1 LPVFL
6 ILSQKAGDLQLSRG
20 RGCAVEATLIH
31 YGVPPR
37 SEPPMRPKEP
47 PATTPD
53 DLFRARLSN
62 IINPRHELV
71 RLAQLID
78 WRMFE
83 TAFGPLYAEVGR
95 PGLPT
100 RLLVGLHL
108 LKHIFNLSDEVVC
121 AGWVENPYYQRF
133 CGFDYFQHELPID
146 RSSMTR
152 WRERIG
158 PGGMEVLLKAT
169 IEAGLDGG
177 VVAPREFERVTVD
190 TTVQPKAVAH
200 PSDARLY
207 HRGRE
212 ILVRLA
218 AKHGL
223 GLRQSYARLGKRALR
238 KAGAYLHARQNNRAK
253 REIKR
258 LKTFLG
264 RVSRDIRRKLAG
276 HQAVAPHFARALA
289 LVDRLLAQQRHDT
302 GKLYSLHAPEVE
314 CLAKGKAHK
323 KYEFGVKVSLA
334 VTNRSGFVLG
344 MMALPGNP
352 YDGHTLQ
359 TAAGQV
365 ERLTGTPVAR
375 LYVDRGYRGHNDRQK
390 DRVFLSGQRRGLTP
404 TIRKELRRRS
414 AIEPA
419 IGHMKTDGRLGRN
432 YLLGALGDAI
442 NAILAGV
449 GHNLR
454 LILNSLR
461 ALFALVITTLLLI
474 PLPQTQT
481 PAVTSR

>member
-1 LPVFL
+1 
-6 ILSQKAGDLQLSRG
+6 
-20 RGCAVEATLIH
+20 
-31 YGVPPR
+31 
-37 SEPPMRPKEP
+37 MRPKEP

-121 AGWVENPYYQRF
+121 AGWVENPYYQHF
-133 CGFDYFQHELPID
+133 CGFDYFQYELPID

-177 VVAPREFERVTVD
+177 VVAPKDLERVTVD

-276 HQAVAPHFARALA
+276 NQALAPHFARALV

-302 GKLYSLHAPEVE
+302 RKLYSLHAPEVE

-323 KYEFGVKVSLA
+323 KYEFGVKVSVA

-352 YDGHTLQ
+352 GACPRAGRRPDPGDGHTLQ

-432 YLLGALGDAI
+432 YLLGTLGDAI
-442 NAILAGV
+442 NAILAGG

-454 LILNSLR
+454 LILNWLR

>member
-1 LPVFL
+1 
-6 ILSQKAGDLQLSRG
+6 
-20 RGCAVEATLIH
+20 
-31 YGVPPR
+31 
-37 SEPPMRPKEP
+37 
-47 PATTPD
+47 
-53 DLFRARLSN
+53 
-62 IINPRHELV
+62 
-71 RLAQLID
+71 
-78 WRMFE
+78 
-83 TAFGPLYAEVGR
+83 
-95 PGLPT
+95 
-100 RLLVGLHL
+100 
-108 LKHIFNLSDEVVC
+108 
-121 AGWVENPYYQRF
+121 VENPYYQHF
-133 CGFDYFQHELPID
+133 CGFDYFRHDLPVD

-158 PGGMEVLLKAT
+158 PAGMEVLLKAT
-169 IEAGLDGG
+169 IAAGLDGG
-177 VVAPREFERVTVD
+177 VVAAKELERVTVD
-190 TTVQPKAVAH
+190 TTVQPKAVTH

-218 AKHGL
+218 ATHGL
-223 GLRQSYARLGKRALR
+223 VLRQSYARLGKRVLR

-264 RVSRDIRRKLAG
+264 RVTRDIRRKLAG
-276 HQAVAPHFARALA
+276 DAALTSHFARALA

-323 KYEFGVKVSLA
+323 KYEFGVKVSVA

-352 YDGHTLQ
+352 GACPRAGRRPDPGDGHTLDG
-359 TAAGQV
+359 AARQV
-365 ERLTGTPVAR
+365 ERLTGTPIAR
-375 LYVDRGYRGHNDRQK
+375 LYVDRGYRGHNDRRK

-419 IGHMKTDGRLGRN
+419 IGHMKSDGRLGRN
-432 YLLGALGDAI
+432 YLLGTLGDAI
-442 NAILAGV
+442 NSILAGV
-449 GHNLR
+449 G
-454 LILNSLR
+454 
-461 ALFALVITTLLLI
+461 
-474 PLPQTQT
+474 
-481 PAVTSR
+481 

>member
-1 LPVFL
+1 
-6 ILSQKAGDLQLSRG
+6 
-20 RGCAVEATLIH
+20 
-31 YGVPPR
+31 
-37 SEPPMRPKEP
+37 
-47 PATTPD
+47 
-53 DLFRARLSN
+53 
-62 IINPRHELV
+62 
-71 RLAQLID
+71 
-78 WRMFE
+78 
-83 TAFGPLYAEVGR
+83 
-95 PGLPT
+95 
-100 RLLVGLHL
+100 LLVGLHL

-121 AGWVENPYYQRF
+121 AGWVENPYYQHF
-133 CGFDYFQHELPID
+133 CGFDYFQYELPID
-146 RSSMTR
+146 RASMTR

-177 VVAPREFERVTVD
+177 VVAPKDLERVTVD

-276 HQAVAPHFARALA
+276 NQALAPHFARALV

-302 GKLYSLHAPEVE
+302 RKLYSLHAPEVE

-323 KYEFGVKVSLA
+323 KYEFGVKVSVA

-352 YDGHTLQ
+352 GACPRAGRRPDPGDGHTLQ

-432 YLLGALGDAI
+432 YLLGTLGDAI

-454 LILNSLR
+454 LILNWLR

>member
-1 LPVFL
+1 
-6 ILSQKAGDLQLSRG
+6 
-20 RGCAVEATLIH
+20 
-31 YGVPPR
+31 
-37 SEPPMRPKEP
+37 MRPKEP
-47 PATTPD
+47 LTTTTD

-62 IINPRHELV
+62 IINPRHEVV
-71 RLAQLID
+71 RLAQMID

-95 PGLPT
+95 PGLPM
-100 RLLVGLHL
+100 RLMVGLHL
-108 LKHIFNLSDEVVC
+108 LKHVFNLSDEVVC
-121 AGWVENPYYQRF
+121 ARWVENPYYQHF
-133 CGFDYFQHELPID
+133 CGFDYFQHELPVD

-158 PGGMEVLLKAT
+158 PGGLEVLLKAT
-169 IEAGLDGG
+169 IAAGLDGG
-177 VVAPREFERVTVD
+177 VVAAKELERVTVD
-190 TTVQPKAVAH
+190 TTVQPKAVTH
-200 PSDARLY
+200 PPDARLY

-218 AKHGL
+218 TKHGL
-223 GLRQSYARLGKRALR
+223 VLRQSYARLGKRVLR

-264 RVSRDIRRKLAG
+264 RVTRDIRRKLAG
-276 HQAVAPHFARALA
+276 DAALTSHFARALA

-323 KYEFGVKVSLA
+323 KYEFGVKVSVA

-352 YDGHTLQ
+352 GACPRAGRRPDPGDGHTLDG
-359 TAAGQV
+359 AARQV
-365 ERLTGTPVAR
+365 ERLTGTPIAR
-375 LYVDRGYRGHNDRQK
+375 LYVDRGYRGHNDRRK

-419 IGHMKTDGRLGRN
+419 IGHMKSDGRLGRN
-432 YLLGALGDAI
+432 YLLGTLGDAI

-449 GHNLR
+449 GYNLR
-454 LILNSLR
+454 LILNWLR
-461 ALFALVITTLLLI
+461 ALFALIVTALLLI
-474 PLPQTQT
+474 KLPQTQT
-481 PAVTSR
+481 SAIVSR

>member
-1 LPVFL
+1 
-6 ILSQKAGDLQLSRG
+6 
-20 RGCAVEATLIH
+20 
-31 YGVPPR
+31 
-37 SEPPMRPKEP
+37 MRPKEP
-47 PATTPD
+47 LTTTTD

-71 RLAQLID
+71 RLAQMID

-83 TAFGPLYAEVGR
+83 TAFGTLYAEVGR

-100 RLLVGLHL
+100 RLMVGLHL
-108 LKHIFNLSDEVVC
+108 LKHVFNLSDEVVC
-121 AGWVENPYYQRF
+121 ARWVENPYYQHF
-133 CGFDYFQHELPID
+133 CGFDYFRHDLPVD

-158 PGGMEVLLKAT
+158 PAGMEVLLKAT
-169 IEAGLDGG
+169 IAAGLDGG
-177 VVAPREFERVTVD
+177 VVAAKELERVTVD
-190 TTVQPKAVAH
+190 TTVQPKAVTH

-223 GLRQSYARLGKRALR
+223 VLRQSYARLGKRVLR

-253 REIKR
+253 RELKR

-264 RVSRDIRRKLAG
+264 RVTRDIRRKLAG
-276 HQAVAPHFARALA
+276 DAALTSHFARALA

-314 CLAKGKAHK
+314 CLAKGKVHK
-323 KYEFGVKVSLA
+323 KYEFGVKVSVA

-352 YDGHTLQ
+352 YDGHTLDG
-359 TAAGQV
+359 AARQV
-365 ERLTGTPVAR
+365 ERLTGTPIAR
-375 LYVDRGYRGHNDRQK
+375 LYVDRGYRGHNDRRK

-432 YLLGALGDAI
+432 YLLGTLGDAI

-449 GHNLR
+449 GYNLR
-454 LILNSLR
+454 LILNWLR
-461 ALFALVITTLLLI
+461 ALFALIVTALLRI
-474 PLPQTQT
+474 ELPPTQT
-481 PAVTSR
+481 SAIASR

>member
-1 LPVFL
+1 
-6 ILSQKAGDLQLSRG
+6 
-20 RGCAVEATLIH
+20 
-31 YGVPPR
+31 
-37 SEPPMRPKEP
+37 MRPKEP
-47 PATTPD
+47 LTTTTD

-62 IINPRHELV
+62 IINPRHEVV
-71 RLAQLID
+71 RLAQMID

-100 RLLVGLHL
+100 RLMVGLHL
-108 LKHIFNLSDEVVC
+108 LKHVFNLSDEVVC
-121 AGWVENPYYQRF
+121 ARWVENPYYQHF
-133 CGFDYFQHELPID
+133 CGFDYFQHELPVD

-169 IEAGLDGG
+169 IAAGLDGG
-177 VVAPREFERVTVD
+177 VVAAKELERVTLD
-190 TTVQPKAVAH
+190 TTVQPKAVTH

-218 AKHGL
+218 TKHGL
-223 GLRQSYARLGKRALR
+223 VLRQSYARLGKRVLR

-264 RVSRDIRRKLAG
+264 RVTRDIRRKLAG
-276 HQAVAPHFARALA
+276 DAALTSHFARALA

-323 KYEFGVKVSLA
+323 KYEFGVKVSVA

-352 YDGHTLQ
+352 GACPRAGRRPDPGDGHTLDG
-359 TAAGQV
+359 AARQV
-365 ERLTGTPVAR
+365 ERLTGTPIAR
-375 LYVDRGYRGHNDRQK
+375 LYVDRGYRGHNDRRK

-419 IGHMKTDGRLGRN
+419 IGHMKSDGRLGRN
-432 YLLGALGDAI
+432 YLLGTLGDAI

-449 GHNLR
+449 GYNLR
-454 LILNSLR
+454 LILNWLR
-461 ALFALVITTLLLI
+461 ALFALIVTALLLI
-474 PLPQTQT
+474 KLPQTQT
-481 PAVTSR
+481 SAIVSR

>member
-1 LPVFL
+1 
-6 ILSQKAGDLQLSRG
+6 
-20 RGCAVEATLIH
+20 
-31 YGVPPR
+31 
-37 SEPPMRPKEP
+37 
-47 PATTPD
+47 
-53 DLFRARLSN
+53 
-62 IINPRHELV
+62 
-71 RLAQLID
+71 
-78 WRMFE
+78 MFE

-100 RLLVGLHL
+100 RLMVGLHL
-108 LKHIFNLSDEVVC
+108 LKHVFNLSDEVVC
-121 AGWVENPYYQRF
+121 ARWVENPYYQHF
-133 CGFDYFQHELPID
+133 CGFDYFRHDLPVD

-158 PGGMEVLLKAT
+158 PAGMEVLLKAT
-169 IEAGLDGG
+169 IAAGLDGG
-177 VVAPREFERVTVD
+177 VVAAKELERVTVD
-190 TTVQPKAVAH
+190 TTVQPKAVTH

-218 AKHGL
+218 TKHGL
-223 GLRQSYARLGKRALR
+223 VLRQSYARLGKRVLR

-264 RVSRDIRRKLAG
+264 RVTRDIRRKLAG
-276 HQAVAPHFARALA
+276 DAALTSHFARTLA

-314 CLAKGKAHK
+314 CLAKGKVHK
-323 KYEFGVKVSLA
+323 KYEFGVKVSVA

-352 YDGHTLQ
+352 YDGHTLDG
-359 TAAGQV
+359 AARQV
-365 ERLTGTPVAR
+365 ERLTGTPIAR
-375 LYVDRGYRGHNDRQK
+375 LYVDRGYRGHNDRRK

-419 IGHMKTDGRLGRN
+419 IGHMKSDGRLGRN
-432 YLLGALGDAI
+432 YLLGTLGDAI

-449 GHNLR
+449 GYNLR
-454 LILNSLR
+454 LILNWLR
-461 ALFALVITTLLLI
+461 ALFALIVTALLRI
-474 PLPQTQT
+474 ELPPTQT
-481 PAVTSR
+481 SAIASR

>member
-1 LPVFL
+1 
-6 ILSQKAGDLQLSRG
+6 
-20 RGCAVEATLIH
+20 
-31 YGVPPR
+31 
-37 SEPPMRPKEP
+37 MRPKEP
-47 PATTPD
+47 LTTTTD

-71 RLAQLID
+71 RLAQMID

-100 RLLVGLHL
+100 RLMVGLHL
-108 LKHIFNLSDEVVC
+108 LKHVFNLSDEVVC
-121 AGWVENPYYQRF
+121 ARWVENPYYQHF
-133 CGFDYFQHELPID
+133 CGFDYFRHDLPVD

-158 PGGMEVLLKAT
+158 PAGMEVLLKAT
-169 IEAGLDGG
+169 IAAGLDGG
-177 VVAPREFERVTVD
+177 VVAAKELERVTVD
-190 TTVQPKAVAH
+190 TTVQPKAVTH

-212 ILVRLA
+212 ILARLA
-218 AKHGL
+218 ARHGL
-223 GLRQSYARLGKRALR
+223 GLRQSYARLGKRAMR
-238 KAGAYLHARQNNRAK
+238 RAGAYLHARQNNRAK

-276 HQAVAPHFARALA
+276 NHALAPHFARALA

-302 GKLYSLHAPEVE
+302 GKLYSLHASEVE
-314 CLAKGKAHK
+314 CLAKGKVHK
-323 KYEFGVKVSLA
+323 KYEFGVKVSVA

-352 YDGHTLQ
+352 GACPRAGRRPDPGDGHTLDG
-359 TAAGQV
+359 AARQV
-365 ERLTGTPVAR
+365 ERLTGTPIAR
-375 LYVDRGYRGHNDRQK
+375 LYVDRGYRGHNDRRK

-419 IGHMKTDGRLGRN
+419 IGHMKSDGRLGRN
-432 YLLGALGDAI
+432 YLLGTLGDAI

-449 GHNLR
+449 GYNLR
-454 LILNSLR
+454 LILNWLR
-461 ALFALVITTLLLI
+461 ALFALIVTAFLRIER
-474 PLPQTQT
+474 PQTQT
-481 PAVTSR
+481 SAIASR

>member
-1 LPVFL
+1 
-6 ILSQKAGDLQLSRG
+6 
-20 RGCAVEATLIH
+20 
-31 YGVPPR
+31 
-37 SEPPMRPKEP
+37 MRPKEP
-47 PATTPD
+47 LTTTTD

-62 IINPRHELV
+62 IINPRHEVV
-71 RLAQLID
+71 RLAQMID

-100 RLLVGLHL
+100 RLMVGLHL
-108 LKHIFNLSDEVVC
+108 LKHVFNLSDEVVC
-121 AGWVENPYYQRF
+121 ARWVENPYYQHF
-133 CGFDYFQHELPID
+133 CGFDYFQHELPVD

-158 PGGMEVLLKAT
+158 PAGMEVLLKAT
-169 IEAGLDGG
+169 IAAGLDGG
-177 VVAPREFERVTVD
+177 VVAAKELERVTVD
-190 TTVQPKAVAH
+190 TTVQPKAVTH

-223 GLRQSYARLGKRALR
+223 VLRQSYARLGKRVLR

-264 RVSRDIRRKLAG
+264 RVTRDIRRKLAG
-276 HQAVAPHFARALA
+276 DAALTSHFARALA

-314 CLAKGKAHK
+314 CLAKGKVHK
-323 KYEFGVKVSLA
+323 KYEFGVKVSVA

-352 YDGHTLQ
+352 GACPRAGRRPDPGDGHTLDG
-359 TAAGQV
+359 AARQV
-365 ERLTGTPVAR
+365 ERLTGTPIAR
-375 LYVDRGYRGHNDRQK
+375 LYVDRGYRGHNDRRK

-419 IGHMKTDGRLGRN
+419 IGHMKSDGRLGRN
-432 YLLGALGDAI
+432 YLLGTLGDAI

-449 GHNLR
+449 GYNLR
-454 LILNSLR
+454 LILNWLR
-461 ALFALVITTLLLI
+461 ALFALIVTALLRI
-474 PLPQTQT
+474 ELPPTQT
-481 PAVTSR
+481 SAIASR

>member
-1 LPVFL
+1 
-6 ILSQKAGDLQLSRG
+6 
-20 RGCAVEATLIH
+20 
-31 YGVPPR
+31 
-37 SEPPMRPKEP
+37 MRPKEP
-47 PATTPD
+47 LTTTTD

-71 RLAQLID
+71 RLAQMID

-100 RLLVGLHL
+100 RLMVGLHL
-108 LKHIFNLSDEVVC
+108 LKQVFNLSDEVVC
-121 AGWVENPYYQRF
+121 ARWVENPYYQHF
-133 CGFDYFQHELPID
+133 CGFDYFRHDLPVD

-158 PGGMEVLLKAT
+158 PAGMEVLLKAT
-169 IEAGLDGG
+169 IAAGLDGG
-177 VVAPREFERVTVD
+177 VVAAKELERVTVD
-190 TTVQPKAVAH
+190 TTVQPKAVTH

-212 ILVRLA
+212 ILARLA
-218 AKHGL
+218 ARHGL
-223 GLRQSYARLGKRALR
+223 GLRQSYARLGKRAMR
-238 KAGAYLHARQNNRAK
+238 RAGAYLHARQNNRAK

-276 HQAVAPHFARALA
+276 NHALAPHFARALA

-323 KYEFGVKVSLA
+323 KYEFGVKVSVA

-344 MMALPGNP
+344 VMALPGNP
-352 YDGHTLQ
+352 GACPRAGRRPDPGDGHTLDG
-359 TAAGQV
+359 TARQV
-365 ERLTGTPVAR
+365 ERLTGTPIAR
-375 LYVDRGYRGHNDRQK
+375 LYVDRGYRGHNDRRK

-419 IGHMKTDGRLGRN
+419 IGHMKSDGRLGRN
-432 YLLGALGDAI
+432 YLLGTLGDAI

-449 GHNLR
+449 GYNLR
-454 LILNSLR
+454 LILNWLR
-461 ALFALVITTLLLI
+461 ALFALIVTAFLRIE
-474 PLPQTQT
+474 LPQTQT
-481 PAVTSR
+481 SAIASR

>member
-1 LPVFL
+1 
-6 ILSQKAGDLQLSRG
+6 
-20 RGCAVEATLIH
+20 
-31 YGVPPR
+31 
-37 SEPPMRPKEP
+37 MRPKEP

-53 DLFRARLSN
+53 DLFRAHLSN

-121 AGWVENPYYQRF
+121 AGWVENPYYQHF
-133 CGFDYFQHELPID
+133 CGFDYFQYELPID

-177 VVAPREFERVTVD
+177 VVAPKDLERVTVD

-276 HQAVAPHFARALA
+276 NQALAPHFARALV

-302 GKLYSLHAPEVE
+302 RKLYSLHAPEVE

-323 KYEFGVKVSLA
+323 KYEFGVKVSVA

-352 YDGHTLQ
+352 GACPRAGRRPDPGDGHTLQ

-432 YLLGALGDAI
+432 YLLGTLGDAI

-454 LILNSLR
+454 LILNWLR

>member
-1 LPVFL
+1 
-6 ILSQKAGDLQLSRG
+6 
-20 RGCAVEATLIH
+20 
-31 YGVPPR
+31 
-37 SEPPMRPKEP
+37 MRPKEP
-47 PATTPD
+47 LTTTTD

-62 IINPRHELV
+62 IINPRHEVV
-71 RLAQLID
+71 RLAQMID

-95 PGLPT
+95 PGLPR
-100 RLLVGLHL
+100 RLMVGLRL
-108 LKHIFNLSDEVVC
+108 LKHVFNLSDEVVC
-121 AGWVENPYYQRF
+121 ARWVENPYYQHF
-133 CGFDYFQHELPID
+133 CGFDYFQHELPVD
-146 RSSMTR
+146 RSSMSR

-169 IEAGLDGG
+169 IAAGLDGG
-177 VVAPREFERVTVD
+177 VVAAKEVERVTVD
-190 TTVQPKAVAH
+190 TTVQPKAVTH

-218 AKHGL
+218 TKHGL
-223 GLRQSYARLGKRALR
+223 VLRQSYARLGKPVLR
-238 KAGAYLHARQNNRAK
+238 KAGAYLHACQNNRAK

-264 RVSRDIRRKLAG
+264 RVTRDIRRKLAG
-276 HQAVAPHFARALA
+276 NAALTSHFARALA

-323 KYEFGVKVSLA
+323 KYEFGVKVSVA
-334 VTNRSGFVLG
+334 VTNRCGFVLG
-344 MMALPGNP
+344 VMALPGNP
-352 YDGHTLQ
+352 YDGHTLDG
-359 TAAGQV
+359 AARQV
-365 ERLTGTPVAR
+365 ERLTGTPIAR
-375 LYVDRGYRGHNDRQK
+375 LYVDRGYRGHSDRHK

-419 IGHMKTDGRLGRN
+419 IGHMKSDGRFGRN
-432 YLLGALGDAI
+432 YLLGTIGDAI

-449 GHNLR
+449 GYNLR
-454 LILNSLR
+454 LILNWLR
-461 ALFALVITTLLLI
+461 ALFALVVTALSLI
-474 PLPQTQT
+474 KLPQTQT
-481 PAVTSR
+481 SAIVSR

>member
-1 LPVFL
+1 
-6 ILSQKAGDLQLSRG
+6 
-20 RGCAVEATLIH
+20 
-31 YGVPPR
+31 
-37 SEPPMRPKEP
+37 MRPKEP
-47 PATTPD
+47 LTTTTD

-62 IINPRHELV
+62 IINPRHEVV
-71 RLAQLID
+71 RLAQMID

-100 RLLVGLHL
+100 RLMVGLHL
-108 LKHIFNLSDEVVC
+108 LKHVFNLSDEVVC
-121 AGWVENPYYQRF
+121 ARWVENPYYQHF
-133 CGFDYFQHELPID
+133 CGFDYFQHELPVD

-169 IEAGLDGG
+169 IAAGLDGG
-177 VVAPREFERVTVD
+177 VVAAKELERVTVD
-190 TTVQPKAVAH
+190 TTVQPKAVTH

-223 GLRQSYARLGKRALR
+223 VLRQSYARLGKRVLR

-264 RVSRDIRRKLAG
+264 RVTRDIRRKLAG
-276 HQAVAPHFARALA
+276 DAALTSHFARALA

-323 KYEFGVKVSLA
+323 KYEFGVKVSVA

-352 YDGHTLQ
+352 GACPRAGRRPDPGDGHTLDG
-359 TAAGQV
+359 AARQV
-365 ERLTGTPVAR
+365 ERLTGTPIAR
-375 LYVDRGYRGHNDRQK
+375 LYVDRGYRGHNDRRK

-419 IGHMKTDGRLGRN
+419 IGHMKSDGRLGRN
-432 YLLGALGDAI
+432 YLLGTLGDAI

-449 GHNLR
+449 GYNLR
-454 LILNSLR
+454 LILNWLR
-461 ALFALVITTLLLI
+461 ALFALIVTALLLI
-474 PLPQTQT
+474 KLQQTQT
-481 PAVTSR
+481 SAIVSR

>member
-1 LPVFL
+1 
-6 ILSQKAGDLQLSRG
+6 
-20 RGCAVEATLIH
+20 
-31 YGVPPR
+31 
-37 SEPPMRPKEP
+37 MRPKEP
-47 PATTPD
+47 LTTTTD

-62 IINPRHELV
+62 IINPRHEVV
-71 RLAQLID
+71 RLAQMID

-100 RLLVGLHL
+100 RLMVGLHL
-108 LKHIFNLSDEVVC
+108 LKHVFNLSDEVVC
-121 AGWVENPYYQRF
+121 ARWVENPYYQHF
-133 CGFDYFQHELPID
+133 CGFDYFQHELPVD

-169 IEAGLDGG
+169 IAAGLDGG
-177 VVAPREFERVTVD
+177 VVAAKELERVTVD
-190 TTVQPKAVAH
+190 TTVQPKAVTH

-218 AKHGL
+218 TKHGL
-223 GLRQSYARLGKRALR
+223 VLRQSYARLGKRVLR

-264 RVSRDIRRKLAG
+264 RVTRDIRRKLAG
-276 HQAVAPHFARALA
+276 DAALTSHFARALA

-323 KYEFGVKVSLA
+323 KYEFGVKVSVA

-352 YDGHTLQ
+352 GACPRAGRRPDPGDGHTLDG
-359 TAAGQV
+359 AARQV
-365 ERLTGTPVAR
+365 ERLTGTPIAR
-375 LYVDRGYRGHNDRQK
+375 LYVDRGYRGHNDRRK

-419 IGHMKTDGRLGRN
+419 IGHMKSDGRLGRN
-432 YLLGALGDAI
+432 YLLGTLGDAI

-449 GHNLR
+449 GYNLR
-454 LILNSLR
+454 LILNWLR
-461 ALFALVITTLLLI
+461 ALFALIVTALLLI
-474 PLPQTQT
+474 KLPQTQT
-481 PAVTSR
+481 SAIVSR

>member
-1 LPVFL
+1 
-6 ILSQKAGDLQLSRG
+6 
-20 RGCAVEATLIH
+20 
-31 YGVPPR
+31 
-37 SEPPMRPKEP
+37 MRPKEP

-62 IINPRHELV
+62 IINPRHALV

-108 LKHIFNLSDEVVC
+108 LKHISNLSDEAVC
-121 AGWVENPYYQRF
+121 AGWVENPYYQHF
-133 CGFDYFQHELPID
+133 CGLDYFQHELPID

-177 VVAPREFERVTVD
+177 VVAPKELERVTVD

-238 KAGAYLHARQNNRAK
+238 KAGTYLHARQNNSAK
-253 REIKR
+253 REINR
-258 LKTFLG
+258 LKTFRG

-276 HQAVAPHFARALA
+276 NQALAPHFARALA

-323 KYEFGVKVSLA
+323 KYEFGVKVSVA

-359 TAAGQV
+359 AAAGQV

-375 LYVDRGYRGHNDRQK
+375 LYVDRGYRGHNDRGK

-432 YLLGALGDAI
+432 YLLGTLGDAI

-454 LILNSLR
+454 LILNRLR
-461 ALFALVITTLLLI
+461 ALFALVIITLLLI
-474 PLPQTQT
+474 PLTQTQRQV
-481 PAVTSR
+481 ATSR

>member
-1 LPVFL
+1 
-6 ILSQKAGDLQLSRG
+6 
-20 RGCAVEATLIH
+20 
-31 YGVPPR
+31 
-37 SEPPMRPKEP
+37 MRPKEP
-47 PATTPD
+47 LTTTTD

-71 RLAQLID
+71 RLAQMID

-100 RLLVGLHL
+100 RLMVGLHL
-108 LKHIFNLSDEVVC
+108 LKHVFNLSDEVVC
-121 AGWVENPYYQRF
+121 ARWVENPYYQHF
-133 CGFDYFQHELPID
+133 CGFDYFRHDLPVD

-158 PGGMEVLLKAT
+158 PAGMEVLLKAT
-169 IEAGLDGG
+169 IAAGLDGG
-177 VVAPREFERVTVD
+177 VVAAKELERVTVD
-190 TTVQPKAVAH
+190 TTVQPKAVTH

-223 GLRQSYARLGKRALR
+223 VLRQSYARLGKRVLR

-264 RVSRDIRRKLAG
+264 RVTRDIRRKLAG
-276 HQAVAPHFARALA
+276 DAALTSHFARALA

-323 KYEFGVKVSLA
+323 KYEFGCKASIA
-334 VTNRSGFVLG
+334 STNKSNFIVAASAHHGR
-344 MMALPGNP
+344 P
-352 YDGHTLQ
+352 YDGHTLGAVLAQ
-359 TAAGQV
+359 I
-365 ERLTGTPVAR
+365 ERLTGVKPDEAH
-375 LYVDRGYRGHNDRQK
+375 VDQGYRGHGVEDEDIEIVLSRQK
-390 DRVFLSGQRRGLTP
+390 RGITAAKRKRQKRRN
-404 TIRKELRRRS
+404 
-414 AIEPA
+414 AIEPI
-419 IGHMKTDGRLGRN
+419 IGHCKNDRKVGPRN
-432 YLLGALGDAI
+432 WLKGTAGDKI
-442 NAILAGV
+442 NAIAMAIGF
-449 GHNLR
+449 NLR
-454 LILNSLR
+454 KILNWIFFWLLYRIACILKPQPQSY
-461 ALFALVITTLLLI
+461 AL
-474 PLPQTQT
+474 P
-481 PAVTSR
+481 

>member
-1 LPVFL
+1 
-6 ILSQKAGDLQLSRG
+6 
-20 RGCAVEATLIH
+20 
-31 YGVPPR
+31 
-37 SEPPMRPKEP
+37 MRPKEP
-47 PATTPD
+47 LTTTTD

-71 RLAQLID
+71 RLAQMID

-100 RLLVGLHL
+100 RLMVGLHL
-108 LKHIFNLSDEVVC
+108 LKHVFNLSDEVVC
-121 AGWVENPYYQRF
+121 ARWVENPYYQHF
-133 CGFDYFQHELPID
+133 CGFDYFQHELPVD

-169 IEAGLDGG
+169 IAAGLDGG
-177 VVAPREFERVTVD
+177 VVAAKELERVTVD
-190 TTVQPKAVAH
+190 TTVQPKAVTH

-218 AKHGL
+218 TKHGL
-223 GLRQSYARLGKRALR
+223 VLRQSYARLGKRVLR

-264 RVSRDIRRKLAG
+264 RVTRDIRRKLAG
-276 HQAVAPHFARALA
+276 DAALTSHFARALA

-323 KYEFGVKVSLA
+323 KYEFGVKVSVA

-352 YDGHTLQ
+352 GACPRAGRRPDPGDGHTLDG
-359 TAAGQV
+359 AARQV
-365 ERLTGTPVAR
+365 ERLTGTPIAR
-375 LYVDRGYRGHNDRQK
+375 LYVDRGYRGHNDRRK

-419 IGHMKTDGRLGRN
+419 IGHMKSDGRLGRN
-432 YLLGALGDAI
+432 YLLGTLGDAI

-449 GHNLR
+449 GYNLR
-454 LILNSLR
+454 LILNWLR
-461 ALFALVITTLLLI
+461 ALFALIVTALLLI
-474 PLPQTQT
+474 KLQQTQT
-481 PAVTSR
+481 SAIVSR